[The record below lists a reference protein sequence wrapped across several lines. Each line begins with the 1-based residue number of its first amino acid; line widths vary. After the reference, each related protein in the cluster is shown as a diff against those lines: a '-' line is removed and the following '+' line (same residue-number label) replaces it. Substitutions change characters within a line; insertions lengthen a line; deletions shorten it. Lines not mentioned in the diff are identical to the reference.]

1 MSVIQ
6 GRSSNGK
13 NSTRPPPV
21 ESDRRTVKVFPETK
35 MRLDIIVAA
44 ERKTLSALLEEMID
58 GRYRLALDAGLL
70 EIGVKKEARYHD
82 IFMVGH
88 GDLWPPPGLIAS
100 KTLHIPGQAKQKADI
115 IAAAYGLSLADAL
128 GRMTCLRYAELLRKG
143 GLPPVGHS
151 V

>member
-1 MSVIQ
+1 
-6 GRSSNGK
+6 
-13 NSTRPPPV
+13 
-21 ESDRRTVKVFPETK
+21 

-44 ERKTLSALLEEMID
+44 ERKTLSGLLEEMID

-100 KTLHIPGQAKQKADI
+100 KTLHIPIKRNRRRT
-115 IAAAYGLSLADAL
+115 SS
-128 GRMTCLRYAELLRKG
+128 
-143 GLPPVGHS
+143 PPPTDCRWPTPWGA
-151 V
+151 